1 MVKGHGNLKLNE
13 EDFLHILLGEVSSL
27 TFLRKQRTVSLIITD
42 GGVFYSY
49 GSHMLHTS
57 TTVSSSAL
65 KYFNISLQSLLSTT
79 E

>member
-1 MVKGHGNLKLNE
+1 MEEEHGNLKLNE
-13 EDFLHILLGEVSSL
+13 EILHILLREVSSL
-27 TFLRKQRTVSLIITD
+27 TFLRKQRTD

-65 KYFNISLQSLLSTT
+65 KYFNISLRSLLSTT